1 MRTPP
6 EMGEFDGKANDATG
20 ASKLK
25 ASAKLPEAE
34 AT

>member
-6 EMGEFDGKANDATG
+6 ERGELDGKANDATG

-25 ASAKLPEAE
+25 AAAKVPEAD